1 MIALIALLCCLFFF
15 GSHPTLAVTLVL
27 AFFQSPLAPRHWLAG
42 ALPVA
47 TACVALA
54 LHMHALPVTDTRT
67 YFAAQRNRSGW
78 CRPQHVR
85 VVESVARMHGTA
97 CTLDDFA
104 PVHVPRHADL
114 VRDDTQHARIFQDHG
129 HAHAVATCAQAH
141 VACFLWGVHDDTK
154 NRTIALPGHALSALH
169 VRHAEAV
176 YAVPSPRVHDL
187 LRPNP
192 ERQHLPGPFHLASAV
207 ALTVSPEGQVVF
219 DDAFYSQIPHQ
230 WMVAYYLAVPARG
243 GHPVQ
248 MTVHSSPV
256 CVHLHEC
263 RHEPSVSEFF
273 FALGRSATLPS
284 HTLLAVLSPCAPGQ
298 PSCEWAGLLTHV
310 VFQCA
315 NLLLLALLV
324 RRMGALLQAR
334 VSVATVSAC
343 VLACLSL
350 NWITLGAEMACA
362 RQPGKTCLAM
372 LAGQVLQAVFA
383 ASIVWSSEFGAT
395 FFYMHKIP
403 LSPVVCLFPWLA
415 LEGTVFFMN
424 VVVVLVLSLG
434 HVARACCVWFGDLR
448 REQI

>member
-1 MIALIALLCCLFFF
+1 MIGLIALLCCLLFFA
-15 GSHPTLAVTLVL
+15 SHPTLAVALVL

-47 TACVALA
+47 TACVALT
-54 LHMHALPVTDTRT
+54 LHMHALPVADTRT
-67 YFAAQRNRSGW
+67 YFAAQHNRSGW

-85 VVESVARMHGTA
+85 VVESVARMHETA

-104 PVHVPRHADL
+104 PVHVRRHTDL
-114 VRDDTQHARIFQDHG
+114 VRDDTQHARLFQDHG

-141 VACFLWGVHDDTK
+141 VACFLWRVQDATQ

-187 LRPNP
+187 LRPTP

-207 ALTVSPEGQVVF
+207 ALTVSPAGEVVF
-219 DDAFYSQIPHQ
+219 DDAFYSRIPHQ

-248 MTVHSSPV
+248 MTVDSSPV
-256 CVHLHEC
+256 CVRLDEC

-284 HTLLAVLSPCAPGQ
+284 HTLLAVLSPCAPEQ
-298 PSCEWAGLLTHV
+298 PSCERVGLLTHIGY
-310 VFQCA
+310 QCA
-315 NLLLLALLV
+315 NLLVLALLV
-324 RRMGALLQAR
+324 RRMGAR
-334 VSVATVSAC
+334 VPVATVSAC

-350 NWITLGAEMACA
+350 NWMTLGAEIACF
-362 RQPGKTCLAM
+362 RQPGKACLAM

-383 ASIVWSSEFGAT
+383 ASIVWSSELGAT
-395 FFYMHKIP
+395 LFYMHKIP

-424 VVVVLVLSLG
+424 VILVLVLSLG
-434 HVARACCVWFGDLR
+434 HVARACWVWRGDVRWVEL
-448 REQI
+448 